1 MPLVL
6 LLQLACRPEAANS
19 AAAPYEPV
27 PYSPELGGTSD
38 MPVFDAEAMAVAIST
53 ALDAGRGITGAP
65 VFAAYNEV
73 MSSAEDGC
81 PNYYATDGNVYWYD
95 RCTTS
100 SGSTF
105 SGYSF
110 YYNYTDYA
118 PGDGNIYNGQQL
130 YGVAQMWDAEGHEL
144 NLGGSAAD
152 VKLTA
157 VDGSYTYWYSVAQG
171 SFSWDGTGTEGS
183 WVTPGMAPDLVLN
196 AIEYPTYDGHMF
208 YMNGGVSGIAGDYAS
223 VVFDA
228 LTLYDAGIGGACP
241 EEPGGTISVR
251 DANGYWYDLFLDGQ
265 LATEDEVSVAAC
277 DGCADAWYQGQN
289 LGPVCVDYSALTSWR
304 GAPW

>member
-1 MPLVL
+1 MPLFVL
-6 LLQLACRPEAANS
+6 LPLACRPDGAEPD
-19 AAAPYEPV
+19 AAPYEAV
-27 PYSPELGGTSD
+27 PYEPNVGEPGQT
-38 MPVFDAEAMAVAIST
+38 PVFDAEAMGEAIAA
-53 ALDAGRGITGAP
+53 ALEAARGITGAP
-65 VFAAYNEV
+65 VFAAYNAV
-73 MSSAEDGC
+73 MSSAEEGC

-100 SGSTF
+100 TGSTF

-110 YYNYTDYA
+110 YYNYANYDG
-118 PGDGNIYNGQQL
+118 GDGNIYNGQQL

-144 NLGGSAAD
+144 DLGGSAAN
-152 VKLTA
+152 VVLTA
-157 VDGSYTYWYSVAQG
+157 VNGSYTYWYSVAQG

-196 AIEYPTYDGHMF
+196 AMKYPEYDGHMF
-208 YMNGGVSGIAGDYAS
+208 YMNGGVSGLPGDYSS

-251 DANGYWYDLFLDGQ
+251 DANGYWFDLFLDGQ
-265 LATEDEVSVAAC
+265 LTTEDEVSGAAC
-277 DGCADAWYQGQN
+277 DGCADAWYQGKN
-289 LGPVCVDYSALTSWR
+289 LGPVCLDYSVLTAWED
-304 GAPW
+304 APW